1 MKARNRV
8 ISAAHLITCSIKKRV
23 KAPDLTCMAL
33 YGNVLSKVAWTVT
46 QHWVLKK
53 TSRAFTAY
61 YDIPAFVLKKRKTKN
76 QSWPNNVQRGWRGSR
91 NNKQQMQAIVSQC
104 QFKYPIRRSC
114 FSLLFEFDWDLL
126 HTSLV
131 GREPF
136 PLWDGGFACLLAFW
150 AGTSELGKAGTLLI
164 GLIASGVE
172 TVVALALV
180 AFVYLLR

>member
-1 MKARNRV
+1 MGFCLV
-8 ISAAHLITCSIKKRV
+8 VPFFVKK
-23 KAPDLTCMAL
+23 
-33 YGNVLSKVAWTVT
+33 
-46 QHWVLKK
+46 KK
-53 TSRAFTAY
+53 QT
-61 YDIPAFVLKKRKTKN
+61 KTKN
-76 QSWPNNVQRGWRGSR
+76 QRRPNVQRRCRGSEKI
-91 NNKQQMQAIVSQC
+91 KQQMQAIVSQC
-104 QFKYPIRRSC
+104 QFKYPIRSSW
-114 FSLLFEFDWDLL
+114 FSLIFEFDWDLL